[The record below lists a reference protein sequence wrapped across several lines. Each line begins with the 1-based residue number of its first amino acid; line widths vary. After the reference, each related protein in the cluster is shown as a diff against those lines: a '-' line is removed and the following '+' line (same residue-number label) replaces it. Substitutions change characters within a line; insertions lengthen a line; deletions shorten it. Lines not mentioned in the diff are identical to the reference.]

1 MFDLQLSGAL
11 TLVLVGTVTMAFG
24 DVLPE
29 WAPIAVAA
37 VIGSGQAVSA
47 RISKKYVKGFWAV
60 VWAFL
65 AGVSCGVFV
74 GQSVG
79 AIFSLTMTGGIV
91 LPVYIFALMGGR
103 LVMWFSVG
111 VSVEAIGTRI
121 VEVLTGK
128 K

>member
-11 TLVLVGTVTMAFG
+11 SLVLLGTVTTVFG
-24 DVLPE
+24 GILPE

-37 VIGSGQAVSA
+37 AIGSGQAVSA
-47 RISKKYVKGFWAV
+47 RVSRQYVKGFWAV
-60 VWAFL
+60 LWAFL
-65 AGVSCGVFV
+65 AGVSCGIFV

-79 AIFSLTMTGGIV
+79 AMFSLTMTGGIV
-91 LPVYIFALMGGR
+91 LPIYIFALMGGR

-111 VSVEAIGTRI
+111 VDVEAIGTRI
-121 VEVLTGK
+121 IQALTGK